1 MIFETIHPS
10 IYATMTTIQA
20 PSASI
25 QSEID
30 LLTASA
36 AAAFK
41 GGKIDDA
48 RAMCEEALTRSI
60 ACRYSVGK
68 GDALIVKGKI
78 FYRTLLLDEAFAI
91 FQEVLDI
98 FQDVGDARKIAIAL
112 QGLGSFY
119 YSRGRLL
126 EALEEFLNAYSIL
139 DLADLAHETLPVL
152 GNIVIIY
159 HTMGEYAQAI
169 FYAERQLAFAKKFSL
184 EDQTAKALSS
194 LGELYFRMSDFTT
207 SLQYS
212 TEGLAI
218 AEHCGDRMAASS
230 ILGNI
235 SSVYFHLGNY
245 TGALD
250 YTMRSIAQAEL
261 IGMKRLLPSLFN
273 YACCIYGKMNNDSLA
288 LSYAMRALEIS
299 ASYSD
304 PVGEASTLHNIACIF
319 EQNSDFETALE
330 YAHKS
335 YHLFSSSSVKDGSAE
350 TLLLMSRCNEKLG
363 DSSQALTYAH
373 KAMGLAEEI
382 DSYSLIQSSLRQLQ
396 SCATHNGDTQSAA
409 QYARRLQDTS
419 KIIAKVEQRK
429 NAEKILLDAQIQKTR
444 QQAEQL
450 LNSAKTSLTGDFL
463 TKTYSLKQ
471 QGFVLTTVTPPE
483 VIKKQKA
490 APGIRIQTF
499 GHFSVM
505 IGDRELTSDDW
516 QRKKARDIFKILL
529 LNHRKSVSA
538 DELIDILWLDAA
550 GKNLIPTLWNC
561 VSYIRKAL
569 EPSIKPR
576 QPSAYIKIVGKNYML
591 DLGAGAEIDF
601 LTFRNLVSKAPK
613 QSTLEAQIRMYEQAI
628 TLYTGEF
635 LKEDSFEDW
644 SSFERES
651 LKELYINTVTTVGN
665 YYLSQ
670 GNTTQ
675 ATLHARKI
683 LDIDRVQDDG
693 YELLFTSLAAA
704 GNISELAK
712 SWALCQAAYRREF
725 LSHPPKHLAALAG
738 DI

>member
-1 MIFETIHPS
+1 MTPS
-10 IYATMTTIQA
+10 
-20 PSASI
+20 PSQTLSVH
-25 QSEID
+25 SEID
-30 LLTASA
+30 HLNATAASA
-36 AAAFK
+36 FK
-41 GGKIDDA
+41 EGKIDVA
-48 RAMCEEALTRSI
+48 NSLCEDSITRSI
-60 ACRYSVGK
+60 AANYPGGK
-68 GDALIVKGKI
+68 GDALIVKGKVL
-78 FYRTLLLDEAFAI
+78 YRTLHLDDAFAV

-98 FQDVGDARKIAIAL
+98 FQEVGDARKIAIAL

-119 YSRGRLL
+119 YSRGKLV

-139 DLADLAHETLPVL
+139 ELADLESETLPVL

-169 FYAERQLAFAKKFSL
+169 YYSERQLAFARKFSF
-184 EDQTAKALSS
+184 ENHTAKALSN

-207 SLQYS
+207 SLRYS
-212 TEGLAI
+212 NEGLSI
-218 AEHCGDRMAASS
+218 AEKCGDQMAASS
-230 ILGNI
+230 ILANI

-250 YTMRSIAQAEL
+250 YTMRSIAQAEQ

-299 ASYSD
+299 ASYAD

-319 EQNSDFETALE
+319 EQNSDHVTALE

-335 YHLFSSSSVKDGSAE
+335 YDLFCSSSVKDGTAE
-350 TLLLMSRCNEKLG
+350 TLLLMARCNEKLG
-363 DSSQALTYAH
+363 DHTKALTYSRQ
-373 KAMGLAEEI
+373 AMSLAEEI

-396 SCATHNGDTQSAA
+396 SCATHTGDTQSAT
-409 QYARRLQDTS
+409 QYARRLSDTS

-429 NAEKILLDAQIQKTR
+429 NAEKILLETQIQKTR
-444 QQAEQL
+444 QQAELL

-463 TKTYSLKQ
+463 TKTHSLKQ

-483 VIKKQKA
+483 TVRKPKTT
-490 APGIRIQTF
+490 PGIRITTF
-499 GHFSVM
+499 GHFSVL
-505 IGDRELTSDDW
+505 IENRELTSDDW

-529 LNHRKSVSA
+529 MNHRKSVSA

-569 EPSIKPR
+569 EPAIKPR

-591 DLGAGAEIDF
+591 DLGANAEIDF
-601 LTFRNLVSKAPK
+601 LTFRDLVSKAPK
-613 QSTLEAQIRMYEQAI
+613 LSTPEAQIHMYEQAI
-628 TLYTGEF
+628 ALYRGDF
-635 LKEDSFEDW
+635 LKEDSLEDW
-644 SSFERES
+644 SSFEREL
-651 LKELYINTVTTVGN
+651 LKDLYINALTTVGN

-670 GNTTQ
+670 NNTAQ
-675 ATLHARKI
+675 SIIHARKI
-683 LDIDRVQDDG
+683 LDVDRVQDDG
-693 YELLFTSLAAA
+693 YELLFKSLIAS
-704 GNISELAK
+704 GNISELNK
-712 SWALCQAAYRREF
+712 SWVICQAAYRREF
-725 LSHPPKHLAALAG
+725 LAHPPKHLAALVG
-738 DI
+738 TL